1 MTSAKTTDRPTEP
14 CPADQSQPVRRPVS
28 LAELAISQGI
38 DPCLVGMFLAS
49 QAVPSF
55 RIVASGIALSQVQS

>member
-1 MTSAKTTDRPTEP
+1 MATQTPTVP
-14 CPADQSQPVRRPVS
+14 SPSDQAQPVRRPTS

-55 RIVASGIALSQVQS
+55 RIVATVIGLQSVSL